1 VLSELPDAFQN
12 INDMGVELYPV
23 EVTNNLISSVC
34 SPSDSPKVIEVEP
47 LDSQRKLND
56 PVNADIICEAAHDT
70 DEALLPNDR
79 GIHDYQKLLGF
90 LDIFQEMNDMV
101 IKLNSIQINGRVR
114 SDNTNTQ
121 LHELV

>member
-1 VLSELPDAFQN
+1 
-12 INDMGVELYPV
+12 M
-23 EVTNNLISSVC
+23 
-34 SPSDSPKVIEVEP
+34 
-47 LDSQRKLND
+47 ND

-70 DEALLPNDR
+70 DEAFLPNDR

-90 LDIFQEMNDMV
+90 LDIFQEMNDRA

>member
-1 VLSELPDAFQN
+1 
-12 INDMGVELYPV
+12 MGVELYPI

-79 GIHDYQKLLGF
+79 GIHDY
-90 LDIFQEMNDMV
+90 
-101 IKLNSIQINGRVR
+101 
-114 SDNTNTQ
+114 
-121 LHELV
+121 